1 MEDQDRNSFEPYDA
15 HHRCQALSKQR
26 RKQCGRAASVGR
38 QHCKFH
44 GGASLVGPD
53 HARYT
58 GKSRYLS
65 KYLPRRL
72 EQRLVE
78 AQQQPDLATLRKEL
92 GLLDLR
98 LNDLLQRLGPDT
110 PETVRE
116 AIWPEVYGLVHL
128 KAKTV
133 DVYARKA
140 KIYEQFFTLS
150 EVSAVVQGL
159 VAVIERLPLEPEE
172 RARAFHQC
180 RAVFDFQAK
189 TYHADQGPGPVT

>member
-44 GGASLVGPD
+44 GGASLVGPE
-53 HARYT
+53 HPRYT

-110 PETVRE
+110 PETVRD

-140 KIYEQFFTLS
+140 KIWRLS
-150 EVSAVVQGL
+150 RSGQDRQARCIDGSSIRATRLRCQDERVNFLPS
-159 VAVIERLPLEPEE
+159 VISR
-172 RARAFHQC
+172 F
-180 RAVFDFQAK
+180 
-189 TYHADQGPGPVT
+189 

>member
-1 MEDQDRNSFEPYDA
+1 MEDQARNSFEPYDA

-26 RKQCGRAASVGR
+26 RKQCGRAAAIGKR
-38 QHCKFH
+38 TCKFH

-53 HARYT
+53 HPRYT

-98 LNDLLQRLGPDT
+98 LNDLLQRLGHPPT
-110 PETVRE
+110 
-116 AIWPEVYGLVHL
+116 
-128 KAKTV
+128 
-133 DVYARKA
+133 
-140 KIYEQFFTLS
+140 S
-150 EVSAVVQGL
+150 
-159 VAVIERLPLEPEE
+159 VAVLLAHLRLESINSQEHRETETIRWRPTERQL
-172 RARAFHQC
+172 
-180 RAVFDFQAK
+180 
-189 TYHADQGPGPVT
+189 

>member
-26 RKQCGRAASVGR
+26 RKQCGRAAAIGKR
-38 QHCKFH
+38 TCKFR

-53 HARYT
+53 HP
-58 GKSRYLS
+58 RYLS

-78 AQQQPDLATLRKEL
+78 AQQQLDLATLRKEL

-110 PETVRE
+110 PETVRDT
-116 AIWPEVYGLVHL
+116 IWPEVYGLVHL

-133 DVYARKA
+133 DVYARKVPHD
-140 KIYEQFFTLS
+140 FFSIVCSRPPELIGDNVGRR
-150 EVSAVVQGL
+150 EIWIL
-159 VAVIERLPLEPEE
+159 V
-172 RARAFHQC
+172 
-180 RAVFDFQAK
+180 
-189 TYHADQGPGPVT
+189 

>member
-15 HHRCQALSKQR
+15 HHRCQALSKQTR
-26 RKQCGRAASVGR
+26 RQCGRAASVGR

-53 HARYT
+53 HPRYT

-110 PETVRE
+110 PETVRDT
-116 AIWPEVYGLVHL
+116 IWPEVYGLVHL

-133 DVYARKA
+133 DIYARKA
-140 KIYEQFFTLS
+140 KIYEQFFTLN

-159 VAVIERLPLEPEE
+159 VAVIERLPLELEE

-180 RAVFDFQAK
+180 RAVIDFHAK

>member
-1 MEDQDRNSFEPYDA
+1 M
-15 HHRCQALSKQR
+15 
-26 RKQCGRAASVGR
+26 
-38 QHCKFH
+38 
-44 GGASLVGPD
+44 
-53 HARYT
+53 
-58 GKSRYLS
+58 
-65 KYLPRRL
+65 
-72 EQRLVE
+72 E
-78 AQQQPDLATLRKEL
+78 AQQQLDLATLRKEL

-110 PETVRE
+110 PETVRD

-180 RAVFDFQAK
+180 RAVIDLLTK
-189 TYHADQGPGPVT
+189 TYHADQAPGSLTPHRISAGADLSGRFSRDEQSLICSSVLLCLTIS